1 MAGHDDGD
9 GRDLARLLRSLRPS
23 ARPGEYVVAT
33 VDPAAA
39 RALVASDALA
49 PDAVVVEDEGVTVV
63 LSRERADRAG
73 VPYGFV
79 AAWITLGVHSSLD
92 AVGLTAAFSTALDRR
107 GISCNVLAG
116 FHHDHLLVPAAHRDR
131 AMDVLR
137 ELASG

>member
-1 MAGHDDGD
+1 MAGDDDGD

-23 ARPGEYVVAT
+23 VRPGEYVVAT

-39 RALVASDALA
+39 RALVASDEA

-63 LSRERADRAG
+63 LPRDRADRAG

-79 AAWITLGVHSSLD
+79 AAWITLGVHSALD
-92 AVGLTAAFSTALDRR
+92 AVGLTAAFSTALARR

-116 FHHDHLLVPAAHRDR
+116 FHHDHLLVPAADRDR
-131 AMDVLR
+131 AMDALR
-137 ELASG
+137 DLSAG